1 MSQWSSAIKQPNTSN
16 DAPPSPT
23 SSGRPRQG
31 TFTNITPSSSSH
43 NVSKISTS
51 SPNPPRGNIE
61 TRTSSRPSS
70 MIQAYQPLMMDVD
83 DTIPELLPVFTFLNS
98 HSNKLYQEGYLLKL
112 NDLDARKIPILPGFT
127 NRNNIY

>member
-1 MSQWSSAIKQPNTSN
+1 MSQWSSGIKQPNTSN

-51 SPNPPRGNIE
+51 SPNPPRSNNE

-70 MIQAYQPLMMDVD
+70 MIQAYQPLMMDVG
-83 DTIPELLPVFTFLNS
+83 DTIPELLPVFTFLNN
-98 HSNKLYQEGYLLKL
+98 HSNKVYQEGYLLKL
-112 NDLDARKIPILPGFT
+112 NDLDAREILIMHGSVVG
-127 NRNNIY
+127 NDLC